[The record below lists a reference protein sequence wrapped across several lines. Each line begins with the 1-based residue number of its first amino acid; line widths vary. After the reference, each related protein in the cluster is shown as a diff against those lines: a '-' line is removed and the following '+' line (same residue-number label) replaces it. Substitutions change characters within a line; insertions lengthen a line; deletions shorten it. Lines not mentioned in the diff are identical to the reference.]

1 MEAAG
6 EKILT
11 LEKGV
16 LEAGILK
23 NSFGQAAEKLPN
35 GLRNGSGLGRLEG

>member
-6 EKILT
+6 EEVFA

-16 LEAGILK
+16 FESGILK

-35 GLRNGSGLGRLEG
+35 GLRNGPGLGGSNS